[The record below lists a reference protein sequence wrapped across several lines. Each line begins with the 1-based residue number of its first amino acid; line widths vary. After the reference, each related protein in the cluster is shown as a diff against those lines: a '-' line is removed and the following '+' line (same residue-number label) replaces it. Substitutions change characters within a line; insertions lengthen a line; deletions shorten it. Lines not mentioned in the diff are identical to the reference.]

1 MAEARAAR
9 GLGGGGNISGAGPG
23 CQPEAGFVLPVVLW
37 VLAMLAVLSA
47 SFAFK
52 ARTEARI
59 TRLGLDRD
67 QEAWTA
73 RAGVQRAAAVIREH
87 ARDRT
92 HAVTQAWFSDPAL
105 YRDVA
110 FGPGSSS
117 LVRRLPDLDLGL
129 SARDE
134 GYGLDDEEGRLNVN
148 VATPEMLMAWPGVS
162 TVLAEAVVFYVV
174 KAREREAAV
183 KAGQAKTPDQVHPD
197 GGPGEAL
204 VDGPVRDLTELLA
217 VPGMTREL
225 LFGAGGGEDGRG
237 DAGTDHATDHS
248 AGQAKGGAQDGPKGG
263 EDANGPGLAGD
274 WTCFSS
280 GTVNVNTARPRVL
293 AALGLDQ
300 ARVDT
305 VLAMRR
311 PGWDGFGSVDEFLA
325 AVGAGNMKKPPLAG
339 MLDVRSRNFRID
351 CRAGRGDGPGRT
363 AIQARLTLEEN
374 RLRFTAWRVSREKR

>member
-1 MAEARAAR
+1 
-9 GLGGGGNISGAGPG
+9 
-23 CQPEAGFVLPVVLW
+23 VVLW

-59 TRLGLDRD
+59 TRLGLNRD
-67 QEAWTA
+67 QEVWTA
-73 RAGVQRAAAVIREH
+73 RAGVQRAAALIREH

-110 FGPGSSS
+110 FGPGRSS

-162 TVLAEAVVFYVV
+162 TVLAEAVVFFVV
-174 KAREREAAV
+174 QAREREAAV

-197 GGPGEAL
+197 GGPGETL
-204 VDGPVRDLTELLA
+204 VDGPVRDLAELLA

-225 LFGAGGGEDGRG
+225 LFGAEDGGEDRPDRTKG
-237 DAGTDHATDHS
+237 DARDA
-248 AGQAKGGAQDGPKGG
+248 PKGG
-263 EDANGPGLAGD
+263 EEANHAGLAGD

-325 AVGAGNMKKPPLAG
+325 AVGAGNMKKPPPAG

-351 CRAGRGDGPGRT
+351 CRAGRGDGPGHT

-374 RLRFTAWRVSREKR
+374 RLRFTAWRVSRGER

>member
-1 MAEARAAR
+1 MDEPRAAR
-9 GLGGGGNISGAGPG
+9 GLAGSRDREGGRGSEGKGPG
-23 CQPEAGFVLPVVLW
+23 SLPEAGFVLPVVLW

-73 RAGVQRAAAVIREH
+73 RAGVMRAAAVIREH

-92 HAVTQAWFSDPAL
+92 QAVTQAWFSDPGL
-105 YRDVA
+105 YRDAA
-110 FGPGSSS
+110 FGPGTYR

-129 SARDE
+129 TARDE
-134 GYGLDDEEGRLNVN
+134 GFGLDDEEGRLNVN
-148 VATPEMLMAWPGVS
+148 AATPEMLMAWPGVS
-162 TVLAEAVVFYVV
+162 TVLAEAVVFFVV
-174 KAREREAAV
+174 KAKEREAADQ
-183 KAGQAKTPDQVHPD
+183 AGQAKAPDQAHPD
-197 GGPGEAL
+197 GGPGGKL
-204 VDGPVRDLTELLA
+204 VDGPIRDLAELLA

-225 LFGAGGGEDGRG
+225 LFGGEAGN
-237 DAGTDHATDHS
+237 
-248 AGQAKGGAQDGPKGG
+248 GA
-263 EDANGPGLAGD
+263 GLAGD

-280 GTVNVNTARPRVL
+280 GKVNVNTARPRVL

-311 PGWDGFGSVDEFLA
+311 QGWDGFASVDEFLA
-325 AVGAGNMKKPPLAG
+325 AVGAGDMKKPPRAG

-351 CRAGRGDGPGRT
+351 CRAGRT
-363 AIQARLTLEEN
+363 AIQARLTLDEE
-374 RLRFTAWRVSREKR
+374 RMRFTAWRMSRGGTIE